1 MLVSPKAKF
10 NRNLIEHIQDKVFWI
25 SLGNS
30 VRNLKTFLSFYKS
43 LYGFSTV
50 LNFVLD
56 IQNPGISLSVKLC
69 GDLIARLPG

>member
-1 MLVSPKAKF
+1 MLVSLKAKF

-30 VRNLKTFLSFYKS
+30 VRNLKTSLSFYKS

-50 LNFVLD
+50 LNFASD
-56 IQNPGISLSVKLC
+56 IQNPDILLSVKLC
-69 GDLIARLPG
+69 GYVIARLPG

>member
-25 SLGNS
+25 SLSNS
-30 VRNLKTFLSFYKS
+30 VRNLKTSLSFYKS

-50 LNFVLD
+50 LNFALD
-56 IQNPGISLSVKLC
+56 IQKPGMPLSARLC
-69 GDLIARLPG
+69 GDPIARLPG